1 MSMRN
6 LIAALLA
13 VYCLSAAASII
24 IIETA
29 LIRAREAAK
38 SIAFGA
44 ESVGVGSNPLQKPYG
59 TAEPPGS

>member
-13 VYCLSAAASII
+13 IYCLSAAVGII
-24 IIETA
+24 VIETA
-29 LIRAREAAK
+29 LIRARDAAK

-44 ESVGVGSNPLQKPYG
+44 ESVWVGSNPLQGPS
-59 TAEPPGS
+59 EPQGR